1 MEFVLGTE
9 KTLDIIKDLPPKK
22 PFSDEA
28 IEFCQIVSKQLMGSS
43 LCREYPDIMTLGF
56 WLRKGSLLE
65 YKKTFCT
72 DSLLHVGRGVIFHV
86 APSNV
91 PVNFA
96 YSLFTGLLCGNCNVV
111 RIPSKDFPQIR
122 IIVDAIKAAIEEFEE
137 YEDRICL
144 VRYGH
149 EQKNNDA
156 LSHICDVRVIW
167 GGDSTIEEIRKSP
180 LAPRSIEVT
189 FSDRYSLAVIDK
201 DYYERLDD
209 KKKEQTARSF
219 YNDTYLSDQ
228 NACTSPRL
236 VYWYGDKNDLDEART
251 EFWDRL
257 WNIVKKEYSFQD
269 IQGIDKL
276 TKRYIL
282 ASKTEETIYTRNN
295 NTHYDN
301 RLVIVDADISTV
313 DKELFSN
320 SGYFLECIG
329 DDISDL
335 YTLCNDNRAQ
345 TIGYLGDRTIFDKLI
360 NLGIKG
366 VDRIV
371 PIGKTMDFDFIWDG
385 YNLFDSF
392 TRKISIK

>member
-9 KTLDIIKDLPPKK
+9 KTLDTIKDLPPKK
-22 PFSDEA
+22 PFSDDT

-43 LCREYPDIMTLGF
+43 FCREYPDIMTLGF

-65 YKKTFCT
+65 YKKTYCT
-72 DSLLHVGRGVIFHV
+72 DSLFHIGRGIIFHI

-96 YSLFTGLLCGNCNVV
+96 YSLFSGLLCGNCNIV

-122 IIVDAIKAAIEEFEE
+122 IIVDAIKEAIKEFEE
-137 YEDRICL
+137 YRDRICL

-149 EQKNNDA
+149 EQKDNDA
-156 LSHICDVRVIW
+156 LSQICDVRVIW
-167 GGDSTIEEIRKSP
+167 GGDNTIEEIRKSP
-180 LAPRSIEVT
+180 LPPRSTEVT
-189 FSDRYSLAVIDK
+189 FSDRYSLAVIDTDK
-201 DYYERLDD
+201 YKCLDD
-209 KKKEQTARSF
+209 KEREKTARAF

-236 VYWYGDKNDLDEART
+236 VYWYGDINNSDEIRT

-257 WNIVKKEYSFQD
+257 WDIVKKEYSFQE

-282 ASKTEETIYTRNN
+282 ASQTEGTIYAGNN

-301 RLVIVDADISTV
+301 RLVIVEADISTV
-313 DKELFSN
+313 NKGLFSN
-320 SGYFLECIG
+320 SGYFLECTG
-329 DDISDL
+329 EDISEL
-335 YTLCNDNRAQ
+335 FKLCNDNRAQ
-345 TIGYLGDRTIFDKLI
+345 TIGYLGDRAIFDKLI
-360 NLGIKG
+360 NLGVKG